1 MEKVKMKLLVGM
13 SGVDASYSPGDEA
26 ELSISEAVKLEAAGS
41 AEPVNKKVYASAK
54 AAYEK
59 EAQERKQIEEQNKA
73 RLEREAYELELN
85 SLYERVV
92 ELESAIAGATI
103 DDIQKAE
110 LVASLRDRD
119 SKIGETK

>member
-1 MEKVKMKLLVGM
+1 MKKVKMKLLVGM
-13 SGVDASYSPGDEA
+13 SGVDGSHSPGDEI
-26 ELSISEAVKLEAAGS
+26 EVPISEAVKLEAAGS
-41 AEPVNKKVYASAK
+41 AEPLSKKVYASAK

-85 SLYERVV
+85 SLYEKVV
-92 ELESAIAGATI
+92 ELEAAIAGATI
-103 DDIQKAE
+103 DEKQKAE

-119 SKIGETK
+119 AKIGEPK